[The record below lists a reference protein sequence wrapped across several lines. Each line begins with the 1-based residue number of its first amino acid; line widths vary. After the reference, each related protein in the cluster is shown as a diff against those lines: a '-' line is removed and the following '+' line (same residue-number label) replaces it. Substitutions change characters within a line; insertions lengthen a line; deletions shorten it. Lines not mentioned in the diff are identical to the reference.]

1 MRRARSTSRRLGK
14 RRLAPRVVAVTE
26 GESTEPKYLRA
37 FNRIPNSKQ
46 VPLHVIGLGGD
57 PKAVVERAVKESRKV
72 RGDLNAKDDTFWA
85 MFDRDDHARFDA
97 AKDMAHANRIH
108 LAVSDP
114 CFELWGILHY
124 QNQDASLDRAD
135 CQKKL
140 EVLCPGYKKGGAKVF
155 DDPEVIEKRYEVAV
169 ERAENLL
176 LRREEEDR
184 PEGNPSTSVHRLTEH
199 IGKFID
205 PS

>member
-1 MRRARSTSRRLGK
+1 M
-14 RRLAPRVVAVTE
+14 VVTE
-26 GESTEPKYLRA
+26 AESTEPKYLRA
-37 FNRIPNSKQ
+37 FSRTLESRQ
-46 VPLHVIGLGGD
+46 VRLEVIGLGGD
-57 PKAVVERAVKESRKV
+57 PKAVVERAVKESKMV
-72 RGDLNAKDDTFWA
+72 KGDLNAKDDTFCA
-85 MFDRDDHARFDA
+85 MFDRDGHLRFDA

-114 CFELWGILHY
+114 CFELWGILHF
-124 QNQDASLDRAD
+124 QDQDASLDRAD

-140 EVLCPGYKKGGAKVF
+140 EALCSGYKKAGEKVF
-155 DDPEVIEKRYEVAV
+155 DDPEVIENCYELAV
-169 ERAENLL
+169 ERAEKLL
-176 LRREEEDR
+176 RRREEEDR